1 MNGLNF
7 NTRGDGK
14 VLGEP
19 IFEKEK
25 RRLERR
31 AEVKRT
37 VGDEESEDGTGYV
50 ASDWN

>member
-1 MNGLNF
+1 MNGLDF

-19 IFEKEK
+19 TFEKEK

-31 AEVKRT
+31 AEVKKA
-37 VGDEESEDGTGYV
+37 DEDVESEDGSGGMTL
-50 ASDWN
+50 DWN